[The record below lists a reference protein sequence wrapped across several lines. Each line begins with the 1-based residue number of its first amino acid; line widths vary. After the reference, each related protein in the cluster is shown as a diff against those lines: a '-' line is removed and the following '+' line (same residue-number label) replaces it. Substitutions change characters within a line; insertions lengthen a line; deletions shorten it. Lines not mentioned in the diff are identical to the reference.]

1 MLRMIKII
9 NILGD
14 RFGYTVNK
22 KGYKVLDPHIRII
35 QGDGVNYEVIKE
47 VLETLKNAKWAT
59 ENLAFGSGG
68 ALLQKLDRD
77 TQKFAFKCSLAIID
91 GEEVEVYK
99 NPITDPGK
107 ISKKGRLALR
117 YHKESREW
125 ETLQGVPLGFESEL
139 ETVFENGRLVRDM
152 NFDDVRTNAKI

>member
-1 MLRMIKII
+1 
-9 NILGD
+9 
-14 RFGYTVNK
+14 
-22 KGYKVLDPHIRII
+22 
-35 QGDGVNYEVIKE
+35 
-47 VLETLKNAKWAT
+47 
-59 ENLAFGSGG
+59 
-68 ALLQKLDRD
+68 
-77 TQKFAFKCSLAIID
+77 LAIID